1 MIEFKQIYE
10 NDTEIVNELTP
21 LWINYMRELYINEL
35 NIQKESD
42 ETITEWLHERVKIQG
57 QRESMHF
64 ECILDDGVLI
74 GFGFY
79 ALDLG
84 GIRGI
89 IDPGFG
95 YIMEMYI
102 VPNFRRKKY
111 GTRMYEHMVENLK
124 KDGASLIYL
133 TPDTESGVPFWK
145 RIGFTDSGKIDPD
158 NKMPIYIK
166 EFSINDY
173 QKS

>member
-1 MIEFKQIYE
+1 
-10 NDTEIVNELTP
+10 
-21 LWINYMRELYINEL
+21 
-35 NIQKESD
+35 
-42 ETITEWLHERVKIQG
+42 
-57 QRESMHF
+57 
-64 ECILDDGVLI
+64 
-74 GFGFY
+74 
-79 ALDLG
+79 
-84 GIRGI
+84 
-89 IDPGFG
+89 
-95 YIMEMYI
+95 MEMYI